1 MNIRRL
7 VLDVDKAVS
16 RPSVIEIAKAIEESP
31 NVEGVNVTV
40 TEIDIETVG
49 MEITIEGEKLDYEA
63 IVKAIES
70 TGAVVHS
77 VDELVSGSRVVE
89 RISRKR

>member
-16 RPSVIEIAKAIEESP
+16 RPSVVDIATAIEEFP
-31 NVEGVNVTV
+31 AVHGVNVTV

-49 MEITIEGEKLDYEA
+49 MEVTIEGEHLDYDA
-63 IVKAIES
+63 LVKSIDA

-77 VDELVSGSRVVE
+77 VDEVVSGSKIVE
-89 RISRKR
+89 RVARKR

>member
-7 VLDVDKAVS
+7 VLDVDKAIS
-16 RPSVIEIAKAIEESP
+16 RPDLVAIAEAIAGVAG
-31 NVEGVNVTV
+31 VEAFNVTV

-49 MEITIEGEKLDYEA
+49 MDITIEGDGLDHQGLVEA
-63 IVKAIES
+63 IEN

-77 VDELVSGSRVVE
+77 IDQLVAGDRLVE
-89 RISRKR
+89 RVPRER

>member
-1 MNIRRL
+1 
-7 VLDVDKAVS
+7 LDVDKAVS
-16 RPSVIEIAKAIEESP
+16 RPSVIDIAKAIEESP

-49 MEITIEGEKLDYEA
+49 MEITIEGQKLNYDT

-77 VDELVSGSRVVE
+77 VDELATGSRVVE
-89 RISRKR
+89 RVSRKR

>member
-16 RPSVIEIAKAIEESP
+16 RPSVIDIAKAIEESP

-49 MEITIEGEKLDYEA
+49 MEITIEGQKLNYDT

-77 VDELVSGSRVVE
+77 VDELATGSRVVE
-89 RISRKR
+89 RVSRKR

>member
-1 MNIRRL
+1 M
-7 VLDVDKAVS
+7 DVDKAVS
-16 RPSVIEIAKAIEESP
+16 RPSVIDIAKAIEESP

-49 MEITIEGEKLDYEA
+49 MEITIEGQKLNYDT

-77 VDELVSGSRVVE
+77 VDELATGSRVVE
-89 RISRKR
+89 RVSRKR